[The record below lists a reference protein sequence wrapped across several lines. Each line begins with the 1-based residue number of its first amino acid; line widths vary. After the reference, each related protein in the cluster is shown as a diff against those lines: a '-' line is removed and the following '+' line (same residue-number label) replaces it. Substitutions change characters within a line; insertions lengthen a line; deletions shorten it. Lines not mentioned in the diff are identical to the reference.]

1 MARQPKPI
9 STKDII
15 EAGAMMKKCTIA
27 HLLGPMTRGEL
38 QSHIATIGSEQVRAL
53 LTRLE
58 LLAQLY
64 EVGE

>member
-1 MARQPKPI
+1 
-9 STKDII
+9 
-15 EAGAMMKKCTIA
+15 MMKKCTIA